1 MHLHLHGQSVAAVQ
15 PSLWYQQQH
24 IGLYSVDRVASVRF
38 AAPTMAAAPTGVTLE
53 QAHAAVTRQGDA
65 VRSLKA
71 AVKEGNAQ
79 KVRLVCRREHVYPSR
94 AGEVLHVHAC
104 WVRAPSNINCP
115 ISHLQADVDAAIQ
128 KLKDLKLEAEK
139 LQKVSAWIRAPS
151 QCQHGGTLAIAR
163 DWMCDAGT

>member
-1 MHLHLHGQSVAAVQ
+1 
-15 PSLWYQQQH
+15 
-24 IGLYSVDRVASVRF
+24 
-38 AAPTMAAAPTGVTLE
+38 MAAAPTGVTLE

-79 KVRLVCRREHVYPSR
+79 KVRLVCIREHIHPSR
-94 AGEVLHVHAC
+94 AAEAVRAHAC
-104 WVRAPSNINCP
+104 WVRAPSDINCVT
-115 ISHLQADVDAAIQ
+115 SHLQADVDAAIQ

-139 LQKVSAWIRAPS
+139 LQKVSAWLRAPS
-151 QCQHGGTLAIAR
+151 ERQHGRPSAAICTVQ